1 MEIPAGREAAVDKEI
16 EMTSAT
22 NTISNTILE
31 ATSNLAENIAQSE
44 PFFRFK
50 QAEGKLHA
58 DQEAT
63 RLLTDLSE
71 MQQKI
76 RQQQGS
82 SAVSESDLQRLRS
95 LQSAMGT
102 NEIIQDYQMT
112 QELAAAFLR
121 EVNQEISNLLSID
134 FASLTRRSGGCC

>member
-1 MEIPAGREAAVDKEI
+1 MDKDTEI
-16 EMTSAT
+16 TSAIS
-22 NTISNTILE
+22 TISIPMLE
-31 ATSNLAENIAQSE
+31 ATSSLAQNLVQSE
-44 PFFRFK
+44 PFLRFK
-50 QAEGKLHA
+50 QAEDRLHA
-58 DQEAT
+58 DQEAMQ
-63 RLLTDLSE
+63 LLTDLSE

-76 RQQQGS
+76 RQHQGS
-82 SAVSESDLQRLRS
+82 SSVSESDLQRLRS